1 MVVVLIRFP
10 ENSAEVAEAFA
21 TGTSAVSAISVTDKD
36 ASGDADDTESID
48 AEKMLEVNSAIAVE
62 KEIAADTIG
71 TIFAATGSHFLPYVE
86 QASLELVA
94 QLPHYY
100 EGIRKSATESLLE
113 ILRTFYT
120 LSDPPE
126 WQAGLHTKVPLHS
139 NVKDL
144 INHVLPALLDMYETE
159 DDK

>member
-1 MVVVLIRFP
+1 MVIVLIRFP

-21 TGTSAVSAISVTDKD
+21 TGTSAASAISVTDKD

-48 AEKMLEVNSAIAVE
+48 AEKMLEVSSAIAVE